1 MTDLSA
7 QGAGGNPPDRAQEN
21 PPHRAQGIPPRR
33 APERPPQRDA
43 ATAARWAATG
53 VAGRPWLITAG
64 LVLTTAV
71 LSAVL
76 AYATGAAA
84 LPRGDARVLMVSLA
98 FLSAAGF
105 LGLHA
110 LATPGVL
117 LNHPNTGFVVATPVG
132 LALGSVA
139 ALLSSLDFA
148 GERAVRAVRLG
159 RRLRLGLLVLMA
171 LWLVASLAE
180 LPPLHQDN
188 VAEQAGGILAA
199 LAVPA
204 IGLYAISAYRYLRLW
219 QRHHSIML
227 LAMLSAFVLLAE
239 AMLAVV
245 MARNWQLTWWE
256 WHVLMLAAFALVAA
270 GARVQWREERFAD
283 LYLNDTAAGTREMS
297 VLFADLQGFTTFSEK
312 HEPAEVT
319 AMLNAY
325 FQVAVPS
332 VVNRYGGD
340 VDRIIGDALM
350 VTFNKRGD
358 QPDHAA
364 RAAAAGLA
372 LQEAATA
379 VRASHPNWPQF
390 RVGINSGIASVSLL
404 GTEGGR
410 THTVIGDTV
419 NVASRIEGKAPGGGV
434 AIGPETKALLPQAQ
448 TESLGLLS
456 LKGKAEP
463 VEVYRLLA
471 LRE

>member
-1 MTDLSA
+1 MADVSTQGGGLAERGA
-7 QGAGGNPPDRAQEN
+7 QGGGPAEVARGGAAPRTPVLAGTVLALPVIGLVLLLV
-21 PPHRAQGIPPRR
+21 
-33 APERPPQRDA
+33 RPSMDLRWEHHPSHFWLVL
-43 ATAARWAATG
+43 ATAA
-53 VAGRPWLITAG
+53 
-64 LVLTTAV
+64 

-84 LPRGDARVLMVSLA
+84 LPRGDARVLLVSLA

-105 LGLHA
+105 LALHA

-117 LNHPNTGFVVATPVG
+117 LDHPNTGFVVATPIG
-132 LALGSVA
+132 LALGSVL

-159 RRLRLGLLVLMA
+159 RRVRLGLLALMA
-171 LWLVASLAE
+171 LWLVASLAQ
-180 LPPLHQDN
+180 LPPLHQDH
-188 VAEQAGGILAA
+188 VSEQARGILAA
-199 LAVPA
+199 LAIPA
-204 IGLYAISAYRYLRLW
+204 IGLYAVAALRYLRLW
-219 QRHHSIML
+219 RRHHSIML
-227 LAMLSAFVLLAE
+227 LTML
-239 AMLAVV
+239 
-245 MARNWQLTWWE
+245 T
-256 WHVLMLAAFALVAA
+256 AFALVAV

-283 LYLNDTAAGTREMS
+283 LYLNNTVAGTREMS
-297 VLFADLQGFTTFSEK
+297 ILFADLQGFTHFSEN

-358 QPDHAA
+358 QPDHAV
-364 RAAAAGLA
+364 RAAGAGLA
-372 LQEAATA
+372 LQQATA
-379 VRASHPNWPQF
+379 QVAAAHPGWPRF
-390 RVGINSGIASVSLL
+390 RVGINSGEATVSLL

-410 THTVIGDTV
+410 THTVIGDIV

-434 AIGPETKALLPQAQ
+434 AIGPGTKSLLPEAATQ
-448 TESLGLLS
+448 SLGRLE

-463 VEVYRLLA
+463 LEVHLLLGLTPDA
-471 LRE
+471 PAAT